1 MQFSDEFLTKWEHII
16 DEVVKTEIPLECIKK
31 VVFRLHNKRQRT
43 VNLSTLKRQG
53 LDMDQI
59 EVALTRVLTEH
70 GEEIRDVEWVVDAA
84 LVAEIVQPE
93 TDRLLEKL
101 K

>member
-1 MQFSDEFLTKWEHII
+1 
-16 DEVVKTEIPLECIKK
+16 
-31 VVFRLHNKRQRT
+31 
-43 VNLSTLKRQG
+43 
-53 LDMDQI
+53 MDQI
-59 EVALTRVLTEH
+59 EVALTRVLNEY

-93 TDRLLEKL
+93 TDRLLSNL